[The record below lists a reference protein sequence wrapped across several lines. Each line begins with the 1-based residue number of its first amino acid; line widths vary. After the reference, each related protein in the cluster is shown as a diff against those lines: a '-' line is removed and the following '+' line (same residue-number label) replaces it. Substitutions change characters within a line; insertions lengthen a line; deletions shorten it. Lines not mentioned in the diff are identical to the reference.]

1 MAYFSYQDWAEGDL
15 CTRAGSNEDLDLREQ
30 FIIVVLFFLEWL
42 VFVGV
47 IGFLTFQIILRIIW
61 QNEEEQEVDDITM
74 LQKPPPINEEQQQEE
89 EVDEYEL
96 NEYADDDV
104 FEFKFSE
111 NFYEDLDFME
121 NMNEEDSEEEEEE
134 EDDDIDDGDDS
145 GTSSVCVTV
154 NRFLK
159 EEVKYKMYYNFHD
172 LDVLESPSVVT
183 DEPTACECDTS
194 DEAFEGIA
202 DEEHWGKEENGDLEG
217 WFYKNWDYQDR
228 NSPEC

>member
-121 NMNEEDSEEEEEE
+121 NMNEEDSEEEE
-134 EDDDIDDGDDS
+134 DDDIDDGDDS
-145 GTSSVCVTV
+145 GTSSVCELWLCFAPHS
-154 NRFLK
+154 RL
-159 EEVKYKMYYNFHD
+159 
-172 LDVLESPSVVT
+172 
-183 DEPTACECDTS
+183 
-194 DEAFEGIA
+194 
-202 DEEHWGKEENGDLEG
+202 
-217 WFYKNWDYQDR
+217 
-228 NSPEC
+228 

>member
-1 MAYFSYQDWAEGDL
+1 
-15 CTRAGSNEDLDLREQ
+15 
-30 FIIVVLFFLEWL
+30 
-42 VFVGV
+42 
-47 IGFLTFQIILRIIW
+47 
-61 QNEEEQEVDDITM
+61 M

-121 NMNEEDSEEEEEE
+121 NMNEEDSKEE
-134 EDDDIDDGDDS
+134 EDDDADDSDDS
-145 GTSSVCVTV
+145 GTSSVFLTV

-159 EEVKYKMYYNFHD
+159 EEVKYKMYYYFHD
-172 LDVLESPSVVT
+172 LDVLESQSVVT
-183 DEPTACECDTS
+183 DEPAACECDSS
-194 DEAFEGIA
+194 DDAFEGIA

-228 NSPEC
+228 NSPECYFPEEHSCKA